1 VAKNPIE
8 NNNEM
13 AAKIQIQI
21 EFNNVVYEIPKEFS
35 RYQRLAKNAK
45 GVAIA
50 RKNPMNDSRP

>member
-1 VAKNPIE
+1 
-8 NNNEM
+8 M

-45 GVAIA
+45 GIAIA